1 MSKYRRKF
9 TKTAVSRY
17 SCASDDRI
25 ALQFY
30 REVDDEMS
38 GFYKFR
44 IKNLIIN
51 LFSGFNDRFVFRQ
64 FGDFSKISE
73 NKEEVYDLLS
83 DCSEKIHLSVAEY
96 NDKDMDYT
104 KCNSVNI
111 CGLES
116 EPRRVMLMKESLAQ
130 QGMILNCEAHK
141 NMMRN

>member
-1 MSKYRRKF
+1 M
-9 TKTAVSRY
+9 
-17 SCASDDRI
+17 
-25 ALQFY
+25 L
-30 REVDDEMS
+30 

-96 NDKDMDYT
+96 NIRQY
-104 KCNSVNI
+104 
-111 CGLES
+111 
-116 EPRRVMLMKESLAQ
+116 
-130 QGMILNCEAHK
+130 
-141 NMMRN
+141 